1 MALDI
6 NRINPYIRLATESI
20 LPAGS
25 VIRRRIIFDYE
36 LIYVESGSFLLT
48 YADTEYSCRAG
59 QFIFLRP
66 GIPHSFSG
74 IETDLSQPHIHFDMI
89 HSPKSHITPIC
100 FLDFPQLTADQRGL
114 LQEDLFAAYPQHPLV
129 TFPDPAR
136 ALRLFRRVI
145 ADKRRSLLSQKADFM
160 HLLERLIDTNFP
172 DCFAAQTGGYSIA
185 RQLKDFIDS
194 RQGCHMSLA
203 DFEKQFS
210 YCKYYLE
217 RRFGEEYGCSLMAY
231 RNQKRLEWAAEL
243 LQERSVSDVAEE
255 LGFSSI
261 YVFSRAFKK
270 QFGCAPSNYKEKS
283 K

>member
-1 MALDI
+1 MDLDI
-6 NRINPYIRLATESI
+6 DRINPYIRLATESI
-20 LPAGS
+20 IPAGS
-25 VIRRRIIFDYE
+25 VIRRRVIFDYE
-36 LIYVESGSFLLT
+36 LIYVAHGSFLLT
-48 YADTEYSCRAG
+48 YAETEYSCKMG

-74 IETDLSQPHIHFDMI
+74 IEADLSQPHIHFDMI
-89 HSPKSHITPIC
+89 HSSQSRITPIC
-100 FLDFPQLTADQRGL
+100 FSDLPQLTENQRGL
-114 LQEDLFAAYPQHPLV
+114 LQEDLFAAYPQDPLV
-129 TFPDPAR
+129 TFSDPAR

-145 ADKRRSLLSQKADFM
+145 SDKKRSLLSQKADLI
-160 HLLERLIDTNFP
+160 HLLELLISTNFP
-172 DCFAAQTGGYSIA
+172 DCFSTQTGGYSIA

-243 LQERSVSDVAEE
+243 LRDRSVSAVAEE